1 MSSVSLRVAD
11 SISWHTAPGYSLGT
25 ARALRRAYAL
35 LRAGRRD
42 LRGYIAAYKCLAPH
56 LKRPMARHQRL
67 RAAYVMAMAH
77 AAVGDCSAAI
87 AWCDEALAL
96 TYELAIPSA
105 RIDLLY
111 LCGQCRRAVQRFHD
125 SAADHRQALGIYRQ
139 LARQGELPDEAPD
152 DALEMELLTQLA
164 GTEFYLGEYATVQRR
179 LDDAIAIRRRTRI
192 DPLVAANVEWMEAH
206 LYRWR
211 RLPALALQP
220 ALVAAQIFTEAGA
233 PASAARIQTF
243 TADIQLDFAEGL
255 PDGSDRDAQIA
266 TASEHLT
273 LAQELAAEAHDDTG
287 ACLTLLTEIRYSR
300 MAGENEGRLAVVQD
314 IIHAAGRL
322 GDDVLQAQAYT
333 TLGDELAALNR
344 LDAALRCYDQSL
356 DMLIDGEVPALAVWA
371 QSAMHRAREQR
382 DD

>member
-1 MSSVSLRVAD
+1 MRPVSLRVAD
-11 SISWHTAPGYSLGT
+11 SLSWHAAPAYSSSA

-42 LRGYIAAYKCLAPH
+42 LRGYIAAYQCLAPH

-77 AAVGDCSAAI
+77 AAVGDCSEAI
-87 AWCDEALAL
+87 AWCGEALAL

-105 RIDLLY
+105 RIDLLA
-111 LCGQCRRAVQRFHD
+111 LRGQCQRMLQRFRD

-139 LARQGELPDEAPD
+139 LARRGELAGETPD
-152 DALEMELLTQLA
+152 DALEMELLAQLA
-164 GTEFYLGEYATVQRR
+164 GTEFYLGEYATVRRR

-211 RLPALALQP
+211 RQPALALQP
-220 ALVAAQIFTEAGA
+220 ALVAAQVFTEAGS

-243 TADIQLDFAEGL
+243 TADIQLDFAGAL

-266 TASEHLT
+266 LAGGHLT
-273 LAQELAAEAHDDTG
+273 LAQELAGEAHDDSG
-287 ACLTLLTEIRYSR
+287 ISFALLTEIRYSR
-300 MAGENEGRLAVVQD
+300 MAGENEDRLALAED
-314 IIHAAGRL
+314 IIRAAHRL
-322 GDDVLQAQAYT
+322 GDNVLESQAYT

-344 LDAALRCYDQSL
+344 LDAALSCYDQSL
-356 DMLIDGEVPALAVWA
+356 DMLIRGEVPALAVWA
-371 QSAMHRAREQR
+371 QSATHRAREQR